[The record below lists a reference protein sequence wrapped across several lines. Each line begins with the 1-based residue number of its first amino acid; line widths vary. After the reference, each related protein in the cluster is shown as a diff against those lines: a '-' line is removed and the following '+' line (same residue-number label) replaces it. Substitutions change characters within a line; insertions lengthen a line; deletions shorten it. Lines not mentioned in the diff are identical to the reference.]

1 MYDNK
6 KITKESL
13 DFDLPEFQSILN
25 KSTELI
31 LRQYQAVEDQKGF
44 HDIAQ
49 KGSRNL
55 VRRKGPT

>member
-1 MYDNK
+1 MYNNK
-6 KITKESL
+6 KKTKESL

-44 HDIAQ
+44 DIAQ
-49 KGSRNL
+49 ETNL